1 MRMFGNCVGHTS
13 TGNLVGLLRC
23 IFLLKFLVCGEY
35 KLEKRLDIRPEIQY
49 PAIRYPEIGLDINSA
64 GRTAGKISIRCDLDL
79 FQVWLRYHKNISAG
93 EIQHKVGARVHQ
105 QLQGAAGRFQEDERG
120 QDCPRG
126 QAGQGQIP
134 GQL

>member
-1 MRMFGNCVGHTS
+1 MQLGIFKQRLEKSLNADVYYGNCVGHTS

-49 PAIRYPEIGLDINSA
+49 PAIRYPEIGLDINSD

-79 FQVWLRYHKNISAG
+79 FSSLV
-93 EIQHKVGARVHQ
+93 EI
-105 QLQGAAGRFQEDERG
+105 LQKHFCR
-120 QDCPRG
+120 
-126 QAGQGQIP
+126 
-134 GQL
+134 